1 MLIATLTLALP
12 NTLLTTVGI
21 VEKKPPLL
29 IPFNT
34 TKSTSGPRDVEAGQM
49 ASILSPVMR
58 FDRNNVFSAPNLS
71 LAKPVRMRPTAEEI
85 LKPATR
91 AAPVLDGKLRALVY
105 SGMKKGVT

>member
-1 MLIATLTLALP
+1 MLIAMLTLALP

-21 VEKKPPLL
+21 VEKNPPLL

-34 TKSTSGPRDVEAGQM
+34 TNNARGPNDVDAGHI
-49 ASILSPVMR
+49 ANILSPVMR
-58 FDRNNVFSAPNLS
+58 FDRNSVLSAPSLS
-71 LAKPVRMRPTAEEI
+71 LAKPVKIRPIAEEM

-105 SGMKKGVT
+105 SGMKNGVT